1 MMKLQSPQ
9 EVQRNIQKRTRTNQ
23 PSKNFFNRNSHKQ
36 RRFFSLMLVP
46 SYSSGKTRS
55 IRIPYSAF
63 YILFVTIV
71 LVGALLLA
79 LYFRTQFLVQIVEH
93 TSVSLEQVQ
102 EAYVNLQETSE
113 EERLRLAE
121 ERVNLQ
127 SALNRERLR
136 GIEEQSL
143 QQQTYLDSLGILQ
156 SYVSDLEE
164 QLTQFEIYRQEIL
177 DMLSSRA
184 NIPPVRSMLNEMYLA
199 QMNLL
204 DDLQYLI
211 YSTAAKREELGNN
224 DLVGFMGTS
233 AFDNS
238 ANATDALLDY
248 ISMVELT
255 LDIKTELYSQL
266 EEHVRKVS
274 PYIRNHPT
282 IRPVQGRLTSAF
294 GWRTNPWGGDG
305 SENHR
310 GVDIAA
316 PTGTNIVATGGG
328 TVVFSGWS
336 GSYGN
341 KVIIDHGIGIRT
353 LYAHNSAN
361 LVWVGQR
368 VNRGDVIARV
378 GSTGNSTGPHV
389 HYEVIVNGT
398 HVNPAGF
405 FLD

>member
-1 MMKLQSPQ
+1 MMKLQSPE
-9 EVQRNIQKRTRTNQ
+9 EVQKSIQKRTRTSK
-23 PSKNFFNRNSHKQ
+23 PSRNFFSRNSHNQ
-36 RRFFSLMLVP
+36 RKYFSLMLVP

-55 IRIPYSAF
+55 IRIPHSTF
-63 YILFVTIV
+63 YVLFITIV
-71 LVGALLLA
+71 LISALVLA

-93 TSVSLEQVQ
+93 TAVSLEQVQ
-102 EAYVNLQETSE
+102 EAYENLQETSE
-113 EERLRLAE
+113 EERIRLAE

-143 QQQTYLDSLGILQ
+143 QQQNYLDSLGTLQ
-156 SYVSDLEE
+156 NYVENLEE
-164 QLTQFEIYRQEIL
+164 QLSQFEIYRQEIL

-184 NIPPVRSMLNEMYLA
+184 NIPPVRSILNEMYLA
-199 QMNLL
+199 QMDLL
-204 DDLQYLI
+204 DDLQYLT
-211 YSTAAKREELGNN
+211 YATAAKREAFEN
-224 DLVGFMGTS
+224 DSVFALMDTS
-233 AFDNS
+233 AATS
-238 ANATDALLDY
+238 VNATDALLDY
-248 ISMVELT
+248 IAVVELT
-255 LDIKTELYSQL
+255 LDIKSELYSQL
-266 EEHVRKVS
+266 EEQVRRVS
-274 PYIRNHPT
+274 PYIRNYPT
-282 IRPVQGRLTSAF
+282 IRPVEGRLTSNF
-294 GWRTNPWGGDG
+294 GWRTNPWGGSG
-305 SENHR
+305 GEHHR

-336 GSYGN
+336 GAYGH

-361 LVWVGQR
+361 LVWVGQQ

-389 HYEVIVNGT
+389 HYEVIVNGS
-398 HVNPAGF
+398 HVNPSGF